1 MGDGICRNRGKVMYS
16 TLWSSYYWPGNGV
29 ATPTSAFLLVV
40 YFLMGRAVAQLVEA
54 VRHKPGGRGF
64 DSR

>member
-16 TLWSSYYWPGNGV
+16 TLCTSFHWPGNGV
-29 ATPTSAFLLVV
+29 ATTASTFLLV
-40 YFLMGRAVAQLVEA
+40 FLTGRAVAQLVE
-54 VRHKPGGRGF
+54 VLRQKPGVRGF

>member
-16 TLWSSYYWPGNGV
+16 TLCTSFHWPGNGV
-29 ATPTSAFLLVV
+29 ATPTSTFLLVV
-40 YFLMGRAVAQLVEA
+40 YFLMGRAVAQLVDA
-54 VRHKPGGRGF
+54 LRQKPGGRGF